1 MDSVFKNVVNRFK
14 KITDDR
20 SERSF
25 KQSFKDKGK
34 SDSLTSESEQ
44 DSLTNPKHGTQ
55 KSENNLSNRDE
66 EKELLDS
73 NRVSDDDKS
82 YMRQELKQALNN
94 QLIKV
99 AHKPHSKSLDSI
111 DATSTTKRV
120 STKFSKKIEVLIIV
134 QSLL

>member
-82 YMRQELKQALNN
+82 CMRQELKQALNN

>member
-1 MDSVFKNVVNRFK
+1 MFKNVVNRFK

-44 DSLTNPKHGTQ
+44 DSITNPKHGTQ

-82 YMRQELKQALNN
+82 CMRQELKQALNN
-94 QLIKV
+94 QLVKV

-120 STKFSKKIEVLIIV
+120 STKFSKKIEVLKIV